1 MPNDELAY
9 LAGVFD
15 GEGSFGIWSKGV
27 GKERQLRVNVDMTDG
42 DIILRFLTF
51 FKTGVVYSRV
61 PTDPK
66 HKLMYSWRVNH
77 KETAVNILRRM
88 LPYLSKRRQAK
99 FHEVAGG

>member
-27 GKERQLRVNVDMTDG
+27 GKTKQLRVNVDMADS
-42 DIILRFLTF
+42 DIIMRFLTF

-88 LPYLSKRRQAK
+88 LPYLSKRRQSK

>member
-27 GKERQLRVNVDMTDG
+27 GKSKQLRVNVDMADS
-42 DIILRFLTF
+42 DVIMRFLTF
-51 FKTGVVYSRV
+51 FKAGAIYSRA
-61 PTDPK
+61 PKDAK
-66 HKLMYSWRVNH
+66 HKLMYSWRVTH
-77 KETAVNILRRM
+77 KETAINILRMM
-88 LPYLSKRRQAK
+88 LPYFSKRRQYK

>member
-1 MPNDELAY
+1 MLNDELAY
-9 LAGVFD
+9 LSGIFD

-27 GKERQLRVNVDMTDG
+27 GKTKQLRVNVDMADS
-42 DIILRFLTF
+42 DIIMRFLTF

-66 HKLMYSWRVNH
+66 HKLIYSWRVNH

>member
-27 GKERQLRVNVDMTDG
+27 GKTKQLRVNVDMADS
-42 DIILRFLTF
+42 DIIMRFLTF
-51 FKTGVVYSRV
+51 FKAGAIYSRE
-61 PTDPK
+61 PRDTK
-66 HKLMYSWRVNH
+66 HKLMYSWRVTH
-77 KETAVNILRRM
+77 KETAINILRSM
-88 LPYLSKRRQAK
+88 LPYLSKRRQHK